1 MLTDYLGYFCSGAL
15 GYYYGPRVRIPPY
28 PLSLVSPAILAI
40 SICLALCCSSSA
52 QQDDYVKAVPILS
65 GSTGLITSID
75 GGHAQLIPVFDPV
88 LLLPLGDRWL
98 VESRAEFTG
107 DFQSNNGRFS
117 GPVEKEID
125 YLQLDYI
132 ANRYATVTLGRFLTP
147 FGIYNERLYPVWIRN
162 LQTTPLLFPIGTGS
176 SDGVMV
182 RGGFEAHP
190 GVDFNYAVYFSTL
203 STVNKLDSDRL
214 AGGRLGLFL
223 PDPRVEFGISV
234 QHLLQEDHSNAV
246 GFHFEWQPRST
257 PVDLRAEYAHSP
269 LGSGYW
275 AESAYRLSDLPVWNG
290 VLRGAQIV
298 VRMQQ
303 FFVGDTP
310 DDAAAEYG
318 VPDSD
323 AKQAELGLNYFLK
336 DGLKVTSSY
345 GRQFT
350 TQGNANIWTVG
361 IAYRFA
367 VPLGRAQ

>member
-1 MLTDYLGYFCSGAL
+1 LAL
-15 GYYYGPRVRIPPY
+15 
-28 PLSLVSPAILAI
+28 SFW
-40 SICLALCCSSSA
+40 LALCCSASA
-52 QQDDYVKAVPILS
+52 QQDDSVKAVPILS
-65 GSTGLITSID
+65 GTAGFITSIG
-75 GGHAQLIPVFDPV
+75 GGHAELSPVFDPV

-107 DFQSNNGRFS
+107 NFQSNKGSF
-117 GPVEKEID
+117 GEPVEKEID

-132 ANRYATVTLGRFLTP
+132 ANRYATLTLGRFLTP

-162 LQTTPLLFPIGTGS
+162 LQTTPLIFPVGTGS
-176 SDGVMV
+176 SDGAML
-182 RGGFEAHP
+182 RGGFEAQP
-190 GVDFNYAVYFSTL
+190 GLDVNYAAYFSTL
-203 STVNKLDSDRL
+203 STINKLDSDRL

-223 PDPRVEFGISV
+223 PGPRVEFGVSV
-234 QHLLQEDHSNAV
+234 QHLLQEDRSNAI

-257 PVDLRAEYAHSP
+257 PVDMRAEYARSP

-290 VLRGAQIV
+290 VLRRTQLV

-303 FFVGDTP
+303 FFIGDTP
-310 DDAAAEYG
+310 DDAASEYG
-318 VPDSD
+318 VPDSN
-323 AKQAELGLNYFLK
+323 AKQAELGLNYFLD

-350 TQGNANIWTVG
+350 THGNANIWTMG

-367 VPLGRAQ
+367 VPLGRPQ